1 MCSLLNM
8 QFIMFTSHV
17 DVFIFE
23 HAVHNVYMQVQ
34 KWTNIHM
41 LHDMVHTVILALKY
55 TKTLKI
61 LMWTY
66 AHYNVAMIRH
76 ITCSFSAANVR
87 KMKKNIQFCMLPVQ
101 ILYSMFEPL
110 LAWCKGR
117 DLPHAKNGLEFRLL
131 LASHEW
137 VEWTRKSDI
146 TFCQYRSSWN
156 LTIWCEIPILLYM
169 HWKLCQTNGSP

>member
-8 QFIMFTSHV
+8 QFIMFNWHV
-17 DVFIFE
+17 DVFTFE
-23 HAVHNVYMQVQ
+23 HAVHNVHMRVQ
-34 KWTNIHM
+34 KWTSIHM
-41 LHDMVHTVILALKY
+41 LHGMVHIVILALIY

-87 KMKKNIQFCMLPVQ
+87 KMKKNTKFRMLPVQ

-110 LAWCKGR
+110 LAW
-117 DLPHAKNGLEFRLL
+117 
-131 LASHEW
+131 
-137 VEWTRKSDI
+137 
-146 TFCQYRSSWN
+146 
-156 LTIWCEIPILLYM
+156 IWCLKLQNVWMNFQWKHILYNSDFFSQ
-169 HWKLCQTNGSP
+169 HVGSHRRKININIAWNSRQKLNAFYHMWDNNVCDSNMWQ